1 MSEINET
8 LANANALLGNIL
20 LYAVP
25 FVLLVITA
33 LLYSGL
39 IGKLNENLLSAFN
52 AVSKFLI
59 ALQNRKFK
67 IAMLIITTIYII
79 LEIIYLSMKG

>member
-1 MSEINET
+1 MNEMNEFLT
-8 LANANALLGNIL
+8 NANAFIGSLLLYVVSFIL
-20 LYAVP
+20 LMV
-25 FVLLVITA
+25 TA

-59 ALQNRKFK
+59 VLQNRKFK

-79 LEIIYLSMKG
+79 LEIIYLFMKG

>member
-59 ALQNRKFK
+59 ALQNRKIK
-67 IAMLIITTIYII
+67 LTMLIITSLYIVA
-79 LEIIYLSMKG
+79 EIAYLCFK